1 MTALRPL
8 SRPVIAATAAALA
21 LSGLA
26 GPVSA
31 QTAVGTEHAAG
42 LRWSVA
48 APSGASWSL
57 VCRFSPVT
65 MEMNNY
71 DRKHWA
77 NGLTRSGQ
85 GAMRGRLPVDNGW
98 CIVTK
103 TGGRG
108 SVAIAMVKNGE
119 ARARATNDP
128 AHPAR
133 VGFV

>member
-1 MTALRPL
+1 MSGRG
-8 SRPVIAATAAALA
+8 IAAAVAVFVFALA
-21 LSGLA
+21 GGA
-26 GPVSA
+26 SA
-31 QTAVGTEHAAG
+31 QTDVGTVHAAG
-42 LRWSVA
+42 LPWSVA
-48 APSGASWSL
+48 APGGASWSL

-71 DRKHWA
+71 DRNHWA
-77 NGLTRSGQ
+77 NSLSRSGQ

>member
-1 MTALRPL
+1 MSAR
-8 SRPVIAATAAALA
+8 VTAAAVA
-21 LSGLA
+21 VYVFALA
-26 GPVSA
+26 GGAAA
-31 QTAVGTEHAAG
+31 QTHVGTVHAAG
-42 LRWSVA
+42 LPWSVA
-48 APSGASWSL
+48 APGGASWSL

-77 NGLTRSGQ
+77 NSLTRSGH

-103 TGGRG
+103 TGGPG

-119 ARARATNDP
+119 ARAQATNDP

>member
-1 MTALRPL
+1 MSAR
-8 SRPVIAATAAALA
+8 VAAAA
-21 LSGLA
+21 AAIFVLSLA
-26 GPVSA
+26 GSASA
-31 QTAVGTEHAAG
+31 QTDVGTVHAAG
-42 LRWSVA
+42 LPWSVA
-48 APSGASWSL
+48 APGGASWSL

-77 NGLTRSGQ
+77 NGLTRGGQ

-98 CIVTK
+98 CILTK
-103 TGGRG
+103 TAGSG

-119 ARARATNDP
+119 ARAQATNDT
-128 AHPAR
+128 ARPAR